1 MRQRDVFSDQA
12 SIESWAL
19 FTLHRRKLYEYRNA
33 NGVKIS
39 VKMRS
44 PEHYFSSLEC
54 LYKPE
59 RWSELQSF
67 AVIESVREYRGKAN
81 REFRFYISSLLANAE
96 KIAEVV
102 WAHRSVEN
110 KLHRCMDM
118 AFADDQMRARTGY
131 AAHNLAVLKR
141 LTMNLIRQD
150 SVKRQGGI
158 KA

>member
-1 MRQRDVFSDQA
+1 
-12 SIESWAL
+12 
-19 FTLHRRKLYEYRNA
+19 
-33 NGVKIS
+33 
-39 VKMRS
+39 MRS